1 MKKTLIALATLAT
14 LSGAAMAQ
22 SSVTIYGTLD
32 VGYGKLKGG
41 KLGMQNGETFG
52 LVNAPF
58 TAKDGFNSTSVIGF
72 RGVEDLGG
80 GLQAKFNLQTGGI
93 DLGSGSTPLAFSR
106 ESNVALAGGFG
117 EVQLGRSASIAAK
130 AMGGFDLNGTS
141 GSSALANAGV
151 SAVTWYGSSRRS
163 DQLQYTSPTMG
174 GVTARLGVTLKAD
187 NAQSG
192 GSPNGVSIAATQKDR
207 VTAAISFA
215 NGPLAIAAVVETKS
229 STTANR
235 DAYAIG
241 ASYDLGVAKIA
252 AAYNQRENKNAV
264 ATGYNQFAA
273 IPGSTYG
280 GAAVGG
286 GQGYSLGVSAPIGA
300 MTVGA
305 QYANNSKSK
314 VKATELFANYALS
327 KRTRVYVDYVMTS
340 GTNAVGAAALS
351 TPASATPAFSL
362 AQGGSDAVPAKTNAL
377 GFGVVH
383 TF

>member
-41 KLGMQNGETFG
+41 KLGLQNGETFG
-52 LVNAPF
+52 LVNAPL
-58 TAKDGFNSTSVIGF
+58 TAKDGFNSTSLIGF

-93 DLGSGSTPLAFSR
+93 DLGGGSTPLAFSR

-117 EVQLGRSASIAAK
+117 EVQLGRSSSVAAK
-130 AMGGFDLNGTS
+130 TMGGFDLNGTS

-163 DQLQYTSPTMG
+163 DQMQYTSPTMG
-174 GVTARLGVTLKAD
+174 GLTARLGVTLKND
-187 NAQSG
+187 SVG
-192 GSPNGVSIAATQKDR
+192 NGIGAATTAKDR
-207 VTAAISFA
+207 VTAAVSFA
-215 NGPLAIAAVVETKS
+215 NGPLAIGAVVETKS
-229 STTANR
+229 SATANR

-252 AAYNQRENKNAV
+252 AAYNQRENKAAV

-273 IPGSTYG
+273 IPGSGYAAGQG
-280 GAAVGG
+280 GK
-286 GQGYSLGVSAPIGA
+286 GYSLGVVAPVGA
-300 MTVGA
+300 LNIGA
-305 QYANNSKSK
+305 QYANNTDSK

-340 GTNAVGAAALS
+340 GTNAVAAQAL
-351 TPASATPAFSL
+351 AFTSL
-362 AQGGSDAVPAKTNAL
+362 AVGGSDAVPAKTNAL

>member
-41 KLGMQNGETFG
+41 KLGLQNGETFG
-52 LVNAPF
+52 TTNTPF

-80 GLQAKFNLQTGGI
+80 GLQAKFNLQTGGF
-93 DLGSGSTPLAFSR
+93 DLGTGSTPLAFSR

-117 EVQLGRSASIAAK
+117 EVQLGRSSSIAAK

-174 GVTARLGVTLKAD
+174 GVTARLGVTLKAE
-187 NAQSG
+187 NTA
-192 GSPNGVSIAATQKDR
+192 NGIAPAATAKDR
-207 VTAAISFA
+207 VTAAVSFA
-215 NGPLAIAAVVETKS
+215 NGPLAIAAVVETKN

-252 AAYNQRENKNAV
+252 AAYNQRENKADV

-273 IPGSTYG
+273 IPGTAYAGAQG
-280 GAAVGG
+280 GK
-286 GQGYSLGVSAPIGA
+286 GYSLGVVAPVGA
-300 MTVGA
+300 FNIGA
-305 QYANNSKSK
+305 QYANNTDSK

-340 GTNAVGAAALS
+340 GTNPVAAQTVAYTAGGAAGA
-351 TPASATPAFSL
+351 
-362 AQGGSDAVPAKTNAL
+362 GSDAVPAKTNAL

>member
-1 MKKTLIALATLAT
+1 
-14 LSGAAMAQ
+14 MAQ

-41 KLGMQNGETFG
+41 KLGLQNGETFG

-80 GLQAKFNLQTGGI
+80 GLQAKFNLQTGGF
-93 DLGSGSTPLAFSR
+93 DMGGGSTPLAFSR

-117 EVQLGRSASIAAK
+117 EVQLGRSSSIAAK

-141 GSSALANAGV
+141 ASSALANAGV

-174 GVTARLGVTLKAD
+174 GVTARLGVTLKGDAAG
-187 NAQSG
+187 NGNLTAAQTAS
-192 GSPNGVSIAATQKDR
+192 NKDR
-207 VTAAISFA
+207 VTAAVSFA
-215 NGPLAIAAVVETKS
+215 NGPLAIAAVVETKNS
-229 STTANR
+229 VAAASATASPNR

-241 ASYDLGVAKIA
+241 ASYDFGVAKIA
-252 AAYNQRENKNAV
+252 AAYNQRENKDAV
-264 ATGYNQFAA
+264 AVGYNQFAA
-273 IPGSTYG
+273 IPGSTYAVTQG
-280 GAAVGG
+280 GK
-286 GQGYSLGVSAPIGA
+286 GYSLGVVAPVGA
-300 MTVGA
+300 LNIGA
-305 QYANNSKSK
+305 QYANNTDTK

-351 TPASATPAFSL
+351 TPASTPAAFSL
-362 AQGGSDAVPAKTNAL
+362 SQGGSDAVPAKTNAL